1 MKIHLQTELDRLKKQ
16 LFHLSS
22 VVEENLKLA
31 IRAVRD
37 SDSELAEK
45 VRRNDAEIDELEVEV
60 EEECLKVLA
69 LHQPVAVDLR
79 FLVAA
84 LKMNNDLERIGDLA
98 VNIAGIQPR
107 LDSDQC
113 PPIFGERLQSL
124 GEKAQ
129 AMLRQSL
136 ESLMNMDTAGAR
148 IVLAADDEVDLD
160 YRNFIGILKEKLA
173 ADPARAE
180 AVISWLL
187 AAKSIERVADLATNI
202 AEDTI
207 YTVEGKII
215 RHSRN

>member
-1 MKIHLQTELDRLKKQ
+1 LKIHLQTELDRLKKQ

-37 SDSELAEK
+37 RDSELANS
-45 VRRNDAEIDELEVEV
+45 VRKRDTQVDELEVEV
-60 EEECLKVLA
+60 EEECLKILA

-79 FLVAA
+79 FLIAA

-107 LDSDQC
+107 LNSEEC
-113 PPIFGERLQSL
+113 PPIFGERLQAL
-124 GEKAQ
+124 GEKSQ
-129 AMLRQSL
+129 RMLRKSL
-136 ESLMNMDTAGAR
+136 ESLMNMDTDGAR
-148 IVLAADDEVDLD
+148 EVLAADDEVDAD
-160 YRNFIGILKEKLA
+160 YMDFIGILKGELNA
-173 ADPARAE
+173 NRSTADT
-180 AVISWLL
+180 VIPWLL

-207 YTVEGKII
+207 YMVDGEII
-215 RHSRN
+215 RHGWS